1 MTQKQEK
8 PVLEFRYFSSWK
20 KEQVFSLYE
29 QVELKESHLPTLAEH
44 ICTNNV
50 SSEMVLSE
58 VTGEK

>member
-20 KEQVFSLYE
+20 KEQVSSLYE
-29 QVELKESHLPTLAEH
+29 QVELKESCLPTLAEH

-50 SSEMVLSE
+50 SSETVLSK